1 MKQQLDDENIQQLVA
16 YRMER
21 AKETLLEADLL
32 INGGCYNAAVNRL
45 YYACY
50 YAVIALLVKNR
61 IVAQTHDGV
70 KQMFGLH
77 FIVSGRLDRKYSR
90 FYSQLFNAR
99 MSGDYDDFLFYDA
112 EMLDALRPQAEE
124 FVVAIEEQLK
134 KQDHD
139 KERSNQNL

>member
-1 MKQQLDDENIQQLVA
+1 MKQQLDDENIQLLVA
-16 YRMER
+16 YRIKR
-21 AKETLLEADLL
+21 AKETLEEADLL
-32 INGGCYNAAVNRL
+32 IAGCRYNAAVNRL

-61 IVAQTHDGV
+61 ILAQTHDGV

-77 FIVSGRLDRKYSR
+77 FVVNGKLDRRYSR

-112 EMLDALRPQAEE
+112 EMLSVLRPQAAE
-124 FVVAIEEQLK
+124 FIEQIEKFLEQ
-134 KQDHD
+134 
-139 KERSNQNL
+139 E